1 MGKERS
7 SPQSSLKN
15 GCKMKIS
22 PFIKNKQ
29 STHTHNKT
37 KKTHLTIQRARA
49 MEISA
54 NNLTLKG
61 VTINSNRLIAF
72 VRNCHDAI
80 LSPLCVLGAELRR
93 PEKAYPKHRPW

>member
-1 MGKERS
+1 
-7 SPQSSLKN
+7 
-15 GCKMKIS
+15 
-22 PFIKNKQ
+22 
-29 STHTHNKT
+29 
-37 KKTHLTIQRARA
+37 

-93 PEKAYPKHRPW
+93 PEKAHPKHRPW